1 MIRMKHTYRT
11 LAIAACLAIA
21 PIVASCGS
29 VDEPVSSTP
38 STTPTTPTV
47 SPKLSANTTT
57 VQSQSLAE

>member
-1 MIRMKHTYRT
+1 MIKMKHTYRT

-21 PIVASCGS
+21 SIVTSCGS

>member
-11 LAIAACLAIA
+11 LAIAACLGIA
-21 PIVASCGS
+21 PIVTSCGS
-29 VDEPVSSTP
+29 VDEPVSSTS
-38 STTPTTPTV
+38 STAPTTPTL